1 MIYGGEREMNI
12 KRCLIL
18 ALVLG
23 LAISV
28 FLYLYHP
35 QELKAVEYRL
45 KGYSAHNTQH
55 FILLHRD
62 LPNRDVA
69 AVASAAEKAYQAVTK
84 DFGYHPPGR
93 LPIIIFPDGTSLQ
106 RAFHWPAEEN
116 HQGVYYKNCIYIQAP
131 SAWLGEEEDLEN
143 LFFLNGPMVHELT
156 HLVVDH
162 LTAGNCPRW
171 FTEGVAQYEEWRVT
185 GYTLEED
192 FHIDKSC
199 RYSYEEIFTDFDGLE
214 DVPKAYLQALEMT
227 AQWLGEEMTD
237 ALREVF
243 PLLRAGKSAEE
254 LFLEEVGLTLGG
266 NDLFVTN

>member
-1 MIYGGEREMNI
+1 MNSRELSNIMIYGGEREMNI

-84 DFGYHPPGR
+84 DFGYHPPGG
-93 LPIIIFPDGTSLQ
+93 FPS
-106 RAFHWPAEEN
+106 
-116 HQGVYYKNCIYIQAP
+116 
-131 SAWLGEEEDLEN
+131 
-143 LFFLNGPMVHELT
+143 
-156 HLVVDH
+156 
-162 LTAGNCPRW
+162 
-171 FTEGVAQYEEWRVT
+171 
-185 GYTLEED
+185 
-192 FHIDKSC
+192 
-199 RYSYEEIFTDFDGLE
+199 
-214 DVPKAYLQALEMT
+214 
-227 AQWLGEEMTD
+227 
-237 ALREVF
+237 
-243 PLLRAGKSAEE
+243 
-254 LFLEEVGLTLGG
+254 
-266 NDLFVTN
+266 